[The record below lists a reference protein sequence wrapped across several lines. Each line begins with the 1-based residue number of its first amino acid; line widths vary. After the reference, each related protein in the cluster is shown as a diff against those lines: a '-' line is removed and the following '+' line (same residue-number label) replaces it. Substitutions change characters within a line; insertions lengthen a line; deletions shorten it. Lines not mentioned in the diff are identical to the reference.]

1 MALCLDGSS
10 NHEHCVFDDVQC
22 LLICELCG
30 AVVSRDESVFEVSFA
45 DGVPT
50 SSRVHDQGSLPAEG
64 VSASTVVRATP
75 HQSSQ
80 AVVRLCRTEYLAW
93 QELALLAQ
101 HRLAGSLGLPDS
113 LTQQG
118 EAVLKA
124 IMPKLGGRRGSSKD
138 VLAGTHR
145 VSQLKTICASCR
157 IGWHKVVRPAGAA
170 LYLATYLAGYPLF
183 LTSVLERLAVP
194 LPAMLGVVSLAKQQL
209 ELSLEQHQQL
219 SARLQEAHIS
229 LAANSLS
236 DGYLPLDVS

>member
-1 MALCLDGSS
+1 MS
-10 NHEHCVFDDVQC
+10 QC
-22 LLICELCG
+22 LRCFLLMGCQRPPECTIKEACRLRVYQQAQWCE
-30 AVVSRDESVFEVSFA
+30 
-45 DGVPT
+45 
-50 SSRVHDQGSLPAEG
+50 
-64 VSASTVVRATP
+64 P
-75 HQSSQ
+75 HLTSQ
-80 AVVRLCRTEYLAW
+80 AKLLSGCAGTEYLAW

-118 EAVLKA
+118 EALLKA

-138 VLAGTHR
+138 ILAGIHR

-170 LYLATYLAGYPLF
+170 LYLASYLAGYPLF